1 MNLDIEIVDKKE
13 DVIPEKVQATKVFG
27 IVAQAV
33 KMGFTT
39 ISCQGSSRS
48 SKTYNILI
56 FLVVMCLIIPN
67 LSVSIVRSTLPAIKG
82 SVFRDFKDIL
92 FRLGIFE
99 DKCLNKTEMVY
110 TFGNGSFIEFF
121 STDSEQ
127 KLRGRKRHILY
138 VNEANEISH
147 IEWVQLQMRTTMY
160 AIADYNPSFSDDH
173 WLCDLNKEEKTFHFI
188 STYKDN
194 PFLEQTVIDSI
205 ESLEHKNK
213 SLWQIYGLGLQSQI
227 EGLIFKSVEIVEEIP
242 QWVKKRGL
250 GQDFGYTNDPSATMD
265 CAIHENDLYIDEVC
279 YKTRMLTSDIIDVLK
294 PLKMKVMSES
304 ADPRLIQEIANAGV
318 LIYPVQKSPGSIMAG
333 INKMLE
339 YNIKVTR
346 RSTNLIKEFRNYTY
360 LQDKDERWLNEPI
373 DKFNHG
379 IDAVRYWI
387 LGEILGKIVTVKNY
401 DKSDLGIW

>member
-13 DVIPEKVQATKVFG
+13 DINPEKLQATKVFG
-27 IVAQAV
+27 VVAKAV
-33 KMGFTT
+33 KEGFTT

-56 FLVVMCLIIPN
+56 LLVIFCLIIPN
-67 LSVSIVRSTLPAIKG
+67 LSVSVVRSTLPAIKG
-82 SVFRDFKDIL
+82 SVFRDFKEIL
-92 FRLGIFE
+92 FRLGIFDE
-99 DKCLNKTEMVY
+99 KCLNKTEMIY

-138 VNEANEISH
+138 ANEANELLFM
-147 IEWVQLQMRTTMY
+147 EWQQLKMRTTMF
-160 AIADYNPSFSDDH
+160 AIVDYNPSFSDDH

-194 PFLEQTVIDSI
+194 PFLEQTIIDEI

-227 EGLIFKSVEIVEEIP
+227 EGLIFKEIEIVDEIP
-242 QWVKKRGL
+242 QWVKRRGL
-250 GQDFGYTNDPSATMD
+250 GQDFGYTNDPSATID
-265 CAIHENDLYIDEVC
+265 CAIHDNDLYLDELC
-279 YKTRMLTSDIIDVLK
+279 YRTRMLTGDIIDVLK
-294 PLKMKVMSES
+294 PIKMKVISES

-318 LIYPVQKSPGSIMAG
+318 LIYPVQKFSGSIMAG

-346 RSTNLIKEFRNYTY
+346 RSVNLIKEFRNYTY
-360 LQDKDERWLNEPI
+360 LQDKDGNWRNEPI
-373 DKFNHG
+373 DKWNHG
-379 IDAVRYWI
+379 IDAARYWI
-387 LGEILGKIVTVKNY
+387 LGDVLGKIITSQNY
-401 DKSDLGIW
+401 SKEDLGIW

>member
-82 SVFRDFKDIL
+82 SVFRDFKEIL

-99 DKCLNKTEMVY
+99 EKSLNKTEMIY
-110 TFGNGSFIEFF
+110 TFGNGSFVEFF

-138 VNEANEISH
+138 VNEANELAF
-147 IEWVQLQMRTTMY
+147 IEWQQLKMRTTMY
-160 AIADYNPSFSDDH
+160 AIVDYNPSFSDDH
-173 WLCDLNKEEKTFHFI
+173 WLCELNKEERTHHFI

-194 PFLEQTVIDSI
+194 PFLEQTIIDEI

-213 SLWQIYGLGLQSQI
+213 SLWQIYGLGLQSLV
-227 EGLIFKSVEIVEEIP
+227 EGLVFPDIEIIDEFPE
-242 QWVKKRGL
+242 WAKKQAIGL
-250 GQDFGYTNDPSATMD
+250 DFGFTNDPT
-265 CAIHENDLYIDEVC
+265 AIIRCGIVDDNLYLDEVC
-279 YKTRMLTSDIIDVLK
+279 YKTRMLTGDIIDELK
-294 PLKMKVMSES
+294 PLKMKVISES
-304 ADPRLIQEIANAGV
+304 ADPRLIQEIANAGI
-318 LIYPVQKSPGSIMAG
+318 LIYPVQKGQGSIEAG
-333 INKMLE
+333 ILKMQQMK
-339 YNIKVTR
+339 IHITK
-346 RSTNLIKEFRNYTY
+346 RSVNAIKESKNYTY
-360 LQDKDERWLNEPI
+360 LQDKDEKWTNKPI
-373 DKFNHG
+373 DKWNHFW
-379 IDAVRYWI
+379 DASRYYV
-387 LGEILGKIVTVKNY
+387 LGELLGKIITVKNY
-401 DKSDLGIW
+401 DKSDLGIF

>member
-13 DVIPEKVQATKVFG
+13 DINPEKLQATKVFG

-39 ISCQGSSRS
+39 VSCQGSSRS

-56 FLVVMCLIIPN
+56 LLIVYCLIIPN

-99 DKCLNKTEMVY
+99 DKCLNKTEMIY

-160 AIADYNPSFSDDH
+160 AIVDYNPSFSDDH

-188 STYKDN
+188 STYNDN

-213 SLWQIYGLGLQSQI
+213 SLWRIYGLGLQSQI
-227 EGLIFKSVEIVEEIP
+227 EGLIFKNIEIVEEIP
-242 QWVKKRGL
+242 QWVKKSWIGL
-250 GQDFGYTNDPSATMD
+250 DFGYTNDPTA
-265 CAIHENDLYIDEVC
+265 AIKVCLLDNDLYLDELF
-279 YKTRMLTSDIIDVLK
+279 YSTHMLSGDIIRQLK
-294 PLKMKVMSES
+294 PYHDMKIISES
-304 ADPRLIQEIANAGV
+304 ADPRLIQEIKNADIN
-318 LIYPVQKSPGSIMAG
+318 IYPVEKFKGSIVAG
-333 INKMLE
+333 VQKMDE

-346 RSTNLIKEFRNYTY
+346 RSTNLIKEFRNYVWM
-360 LQDKDERWLNEPI
+360 QDKDGRCTNMPI
-373 DKFNHG
+373 DNYNHG
-379 IDAVRYWI
+379 IDASRYVV
-387 LGEILGKIVTVKNY
+387 LSEILGRYRKAL
-401 DKSDLGIW
+401 DLTGVFH

>member
-1 MNLDIEIVDKKE
+1 MNIDIDIVDKKE
-13 DVIPEKVQATKVFG
+13 DVNPEKVQATKVFG

-99 DKCLNKTEMVY
+99 DKCLNKTEMIY

-160 AIADYNPSFSDDH
+160 AIVDYNPSFSDDH

-213 SLWQIYGLGLQSQI
+213 SLWQIYGLGLQSLV
-227 EGLIFKSVEIVEEIP
+227 EGLVFPDIEIIDEFPE
-242 QWVKKRGL
+242 WAKKQAIGL
-250 GQDFGYTNDPSATMD
+250 DFGFTNDPT
-265 CAIHENDLYIDEVC
+265 AIIRCGIVDDNLYLDEVC
-279 YKTRMLTSDIIDVLK
+279 YKTRMLTGDIIDELK
-294 PLKMKVMSES
+294 PLKMKVISES
-304 ADPRLIQEIANAGV
+304 ADPRLIQEIANAGI
-318 LIYPVQKSPGSIMAG
+318 LIYPVQKGQGSIEAG
-333 INKMLE
+333 ILKMQQMK
-339 YNIKVTR
+339 IHITK
-346 RSTNLIKEFRNYTY
+346 RSVNAIKESKNYTY
-360 LQDKDERWLNEPI
+360 LQDKDEKWTNKPI
-373 DKFNHG
+373 DKWNHFW
-379 IDAVRYWI
+379 DASRYYV
-387 LGEILGKIVTVKNY
+387 LGELLGKIITVKNY
-401 DKSDLGIW
+401 DKSDLGIF